1 MRILVRG
8 AGIIGLTCA
17 EELVRGGHDVTVVDP
32 APASGATYA
41 AAGMLAPA
49 GEAWFGEEALLA
61 LGIESA
67 NLWPGFAARIEE
79 ASGRSV
85 DYRPTGTVVAGLD
98 RDDLVDVERTAGML
112 TDAGRKVELLDRHG
126 VRQREPR
133 LSARVSGGMW
143 VPEDHQVNPRRV
155 ASALLAILGD
165 RVVATADDSS
175 FDLVIKAAG
184 VGTLPKIR
192 PVRGELLRAQMADPP
207 EQVVRAR
214 VHGEPVYVVPRQGG
228 EIVIGATEEEHP
240 ANPNPLPRLGRIS
253 RLLENAR
260 TLIPELDE
268 AEIIEVIA
276 RDRPGSPDNKPI
288 IERLDARTI
297 VATGHYR
304 GGVLLAPVTALRV
317 RALVEES

>member
-1 MRILVRG
+1 MRVLVRG
-8 AGIIGLTCA
+8 AGIIGLSCA
-17 EELVRGGHDVTVVDP
+17 EELLRNGHEVTVVDP

-49 GEAWFGEEALLA
+49 GEAWFGEEVLLA

-79 ASGRSV
+79 VSGHSV
-85 DYRPTGTVVAGLD
+85 DFRPTGTVVAGFD

-133 LSARVSGGMW
+133 LSGRVAGGMW
-143 VPEDHQVNPRRV
+143 VPEDHHVNPRRV
-155 ASALLAILGD
+155 AAALLAILGD
-165 RVVATADDSS
+165 RVVETEPSEDFDIEVRAT
-175 FDLVIKAAG
+175 G
-184 VGTLPKIR
+184 VGTLPSIR
-192 PVRGELLRAQMADPP
+192 PVRGEILRALMADPP
-207 EQVVRAR
+207 EQVVRGR
-214 VHGEPVYVVPRQGG
+214 VHGEAVYVVPRAGG

-240 ANPNPLPRLGRIS
+240 ANVEPLPRLGRIS

-268 AEIIEVIA
+268 AEILEVLA
-276 RDRPGSPDNKPI
+276 RDRPGSPDNLPV
-288 IERLDARTI
+288 IERIDERTV

-304 GGVLLAPVTALRV
+304 GGVLLAPLTATRV